1 MPDMLGKTI
10 ILGITGGVAAYKA
23 AELARRWIKSGYQVQ
38 AVMTQAAMHFV
49 GPATFQALTG
59 RPVLSGM
66 WGSALTPPL
75 SPSPHPSPGGR
86 GGKGEAQTDLTERE
100 QTLSPNRLD
109 GMDHIHASRRANLIV
124 VAPASADFIAKLA
137 QGRADDLLSTLCL
150 ARACPLAI
158 APAMNREMWANPAT
172 QRNLDQ
178 LRQDGITIIGPDEGE
193 QACGETGLGRMSE
206 PAAIFDAVE
215 ILLGPKPL
223 AGKTV
228 LVTAG
233 PTFEPVD
240 PVRGLT
246 NLSSGKM
253 GYAVAHAAKEAGAR
267 VILVSG
273 PVCLDAPAG
282 VEKIS
287 VTTAQEMQTAVMQ
300 SVNNAEIFIS
310 VAAVA
315 DYRPAQTS
323 AQKIKKSGKS
333 LVLELLP
340 NEDILASVASLPKP
354 PLCIGFA
361 AETENLLDHAEA
373 KRKAKKLP
381 LLVANLAQYT
391 LGSDSAEL
399 VLLYDAGRHPLPKAD
414 KLTQARRLLQY
425 AVELFNLSKSRQT

>member
-1 MPDMLGKTI
+1 MPDTQGKTI
-10 ILGITGGVAAYKA
+10 ILGVTGGVAAYKA
-23 AELARRWIKSGYQVQ
+23 AELARLWIKAGYGVQ
-38 AVMTQAAMHFV
+38 AVMTDAAMHFI
-49 GPATFQALTG
+49 GPATLQALTG
-59 RPVLSGM
+59 RPVLTGL
-66 WGSALTPPL
+66 WGSALTPTL
-75 SPSPHPSPGGR
+75 SPG
-86 GGKGEAQTDLTERE
+86 ERE
-100 QTLSPNRLD
+100 HTLDPNRLD
-109 GMDHIHASRRANLIV
+109 GMDHIHASRHAEVIV
-124 VAPASADFIAKLA
+124 VAPASADFMSKLA

-172 QRNLDQ
+172 QRNLDR
-178 LRQDGITIIGPDEGE
+178 LRQDGITIIGPDTGE

-206 PAAIFDAVE
+206 PPAIFDAME

-253 GYAVAHAAKEAGAR
+253 GYAIAQAAKEAGAR

-273 PVCLDAPAG
+273 PVCLDAPTD

-287 VTTAQEMQTAVMQ
+287 VTTAQEMQAAVMR
-300 SVNNAEIFIS
+300 SVNDAQLFIS

-315 DYRPAQTS
+315 DYRPAQT
-323 AQKIKKSGKS
+323 ATQKIKKSGKPLS
-333 LVLELLP
+333 LELLP

-354 PLCIGFA
+354 PFCIGFA

-373 KRKAKKLP
+373 KRKTKKLP
-381 LLVANLAQYT
+381 LLIANLAQNT
-391 LGSDSAEL
+391 LGRDQAEL
-399 VLLYDAGRHPLPKAD
+399 VLLDDSGSHPLAKAD
-414 KLTQARRLLQY
+414 KLTLARQVVRH
-425 AVELFNLSKSRQT
+425 AIELFNLSKSRQT